1 MRILPP
7 DPNHGGE
14 QMRVQD
20 LLKGNVVT
28 VRSDANVQEVARKMA
43 EEDIGFLPVVDS
55 SGKAIGT
62 VTDRDIVVRLIA
74 KGGDVNNGRVEQ
86 VMTKDVVAVR
96 PDEEVEKVSELMKD
110 RKISRVLVCD
120 QQGKPLGVISLGD
133 LAERH
138 EEGEVGRTV
147 KEVKEG
153 ASLTH

>member
-1 MRILPP
+1 
-7 DPNHGGE
+7 
-14 QMRVQD
+14 MRVQE
-20 LLKGNVVT
+20 LLKGNIVT
-28 VRSDANVQEVARKMA
+28 VRVDASIQEIARKMA
-43 EEDIGFLPVVDS
+43 EEDIGFLPVVDA

-62 VTDRDIVVRLIA
+62 ITDRDIVVRLLA
-74 KGGDVNNGRVEQ
+74 KGGEVKNAKAEEA
-86 VMTKDVVAVR
+86 MTKNVVCVR
-96 PDEEVEKVSELMKD
+96 PDEDVQRAAELMKD

-120 QQGKPLGVISLGD
+120 QQGKPVGVISLGD

>member
-1 MRILPP
+1 
-7 DPNHGGE
+7 
-14 QMRVQD
+14 MRVQE

-28 VRSDANVQEVARKMA
+28 LRADASVQEVARKMA
-43 EEDIGFLPVVDS
+43 EEDIGFLPVVDA

-62 VTDRDIVVRLIA
+62 ITDRDIVVRLIA
-74 KGGDVNNGRVEQ
+74 KAGDLKSAKVEQ
-86 VMTKDVVAVR
+86 VMTKDVVSVR
-96 PDEEVEKVSELMKD
+96 PDEDVQKVAELMKE

-120 QQGKPLGVISLGD
+120 QNAKPLGVISLGD
-133 LAERH
+133 LAEKH

>member
-1 MRILPP
+1 
-7 DPNHGGE
+7 
-14 QMRVQD
+14 MRVQE
-20 LLKGNVVT
+20 LVKGNVIT
-28 VRSDANVQEVARKMA
+28 VRADAGIQEVARKMA
-43 EEDIGFLPVVDS
+43 EEDIGFLPVVDP

-62 VTDRDIVVRLIA
+62 ITDRDIVVRLIA
-74 KGGDVNNGRVEQ
+74 KGGAVNDTKVEQ
-86 VMTKDVVAVR
+86 VMTKDVVSVR
-96 PDEEVEKVSELMKD
+96 PDEDVQKAAELMKE

-120 QQGKPLGVISLGD
+120 QNGKPLGVISLGD

>member
-1 MRILPP
+1 
-7 DPNHGGE
+7 
-14 QMRVQD
+14 MRVQD
-20 LLKGNVVT
+20 FIKSKVT
-28 VRSDANVQEVARKMA
+28 TVSRNASIQEVARKMA
-43 EEDIGFLPVVDS
+43 EEDIGFLPVVDA

-74 KGGDVNNGRVEQ
+74 KGGDLKGAKVEQ
-86 VMTKDVVAVR
+86 VMTKDVVSVR
-96 PDEEVEKVSELMKD
+96 PDEDVQKVAELMKE

-120 QQGKPLGVISLGD
+120 QNGKPLGVISLGD

>member
-1 MRILPP
+1 
-7 DPNHGGE
+7 
-14 QMRVQD
+14 MRVQE
-20 LLKGNVVT
+20 LLKGNVIT
-28 VRSDANVQEVARKMA
+28 VRADAGIQEVARKMA
-43 EEDIGFLPVVDS
+43 EEDIGFLPVVDA

-62 VTDRDIVVRLIA
+62 ITDRDIVVRLIA
-74 KGGDVNNGRVEQ
+74 KGGAVNDTKVEQ
-86 VMTKDVVAVR
+86 VMTKDVVSVR
-96 PDEEVEKVSELMKD
+96 PDEDVQKAAELMKE

-120 QQGKPLGVISLGD
+120 QQGKPVGVISLGD

>member
-1 MRILPP
+1 
-7 DPNHGGE
+7 
-14 QMRVQD
+14 MRVQD

-28 VRSDANVQEVARKMA
+28 VRADASVQEVARKMA
-43 EEDIGFLPVVDS
+43 DEDIGFLPVVDP

-74 KGGDVNNGRVEQ
+74 KGGEVKNARIEQ
-86 VMTKDVVAVR
+86 VMTKNVVSVR
-96 PDEEVEKVSELMKD
+96 PDEDSQKAAELMKD

-120 QQGKPLGVISLGD
+120 QQGKPVGVISLGD

>member
-1 MRILPP
+1 MRAQ
-7 DPNHGGE
+7 E
-14 QMRVQD
+14 
-20 LLKGNVVT
+20 LLKGNVIT
-28 VRSDANVQEVARKMA
+28 VRADASVQEVARKMA
-43 EEDIGFLPVVDS
+43 EEDIGFLPVVDA

-74 KGGDVNNGRVEQ
+74 KGGDLKGAKVEQ
-86 VMTKDVVAVR
+86 VMTKDVVSVR
-96 PDEEVEKVSELMKD
+96 PDEDVQKVAELMKE
-110 RKISRVLVCD
+110 RKVSRVLACD
-120 QQGKPLGVISLGD
+120 QNGKPLGVISLGD

>member
-1 MRILPP
+1 
-7 DPNHGGE
+7 
-14 QMRVQD
+14 MRVQE

-28 VRSDANVQEVARKMA
+28 VKADAGIQEVARKMA
-43 EEDIGFLPVVDS
+43 SEDIGFLPVVDA

-62 VTDRDIVVRLIA
+62 ITDRDIVVRLIA
-74 KGGDVNNGRVEQ
+74 KVGDLKAAKVEQ
-86 VMTKDVVAVR
+86 AMTKDVVSVR
-96 PDEEVEKVSELMKD
+96 PDEEVQKAAELMKD

-120 QQGKPLGVISLGD
+120 QQGKPVGVISLGD

>member
-1 MRILPP
+1 MRAQ
-7 DPNHGGE
+7 E
-14 QMRVQD
+14 
-20 LLKGNVVT
+20 LLKGNVVS
-28 VRSDANVQEVARKMA
+28 VRADASIQEAAGKMA
-43 EEDIGFLPVVDS
+43 EEDVGFLPVVDA

-62 VTDRDIVVRLIA
+62 LTDRDIVVRLLA
-74 KGGDVNNGRVEQ
+74 KGGDVKSAKVQ
-86 VMTKDVVAVR
+86 QAMTKEVVSVR
-96 PDEEVEKVSELMKD
+96 PVEDVERVAELMKE

-138 EEGEVGRTV
+138 EEGEVGRTM

>member
-1 MRILPP
+1 
-7 DPNHGGE
+7 
-14 QMRVQD
+14 MRVQE
-20 LLKGNVVT
+20 LLKGNVIA
-28 VRSDANVQEVARKMA
+28 VRGDATIQEVARKMA
-43 EEDIGFLPVVDS
+43 EEDIGFLPVVDE

-62 VTDRDIVVRLIA
+62 ITDRDIVVRLIA
-74 KGGDVNNGRVEQ
+74 KAGDVKNARVEQ
-86 VMTKDVVAVR
+86 AMTEDVVSVR
-96 PDEEVEKVSELMKD
+96 PDDDVQKVAELMKE

-120 QQGKPLGVISLGD
+120 PQGKPLGVISLGD

>member
-1 MRILPP
+1 
-7 DPNHGGE
+7 
-14 QMRVQD
+14 MRVQEF
-20 LLKGNVVT
+20 LKGNVIT
-28 VRSDANVQEVARKMA
+28 VRADAGIQEVARKMA
-43 EEDIGFLPVVDS
+43 EEDIGFLPVVDA

-62 VTDRDIVVRLIA
+62 ITDRDIVVRLIA
-74 KGGDVNNGRVEQ
+74 KGGAVNDTKVEQ
-86 VMTKDVVAVR
+86 VMTKDVVSVR
-96 PDEEVEKVSELMKD
+96 PDEDVQKAAELMKE

-120 QQGKPLGVISLGD
+120 QQGKPVGVISLGD

>member
-7 DPNHGGE
+7 DPIQGDG
-14 QMRVQD
+14 MRVQE
-20 LLKGNVVT
+20 LLKGNVVA
-28 VRSDANVQEVARKMA
+28 VRADASVQEVARKIA
-43 EEDIGFLPVVDS
+43 EEDIGFLPVVDA

-62 VTDRDIVVRLIA
+62 ITDRDIVVRLIA
-74 KGGDVNNGRVEQ
+74 KGGDLKSARGEQ
-86 VMTKDVVAVR
+86 AMTKDVVSIR
-96 PDEEVEKVSELMKD
+96 PDEDVQKAAELMKE
-110 RKISRVLVCD
+110 RKISRVLACD
-120 QQGKPLGVISLGD
+120 QNGKPLGVISLGD

>member
-1 MRILPP
+1 
-7 DPNHGGE
+7 
-14 QMRVQD
+14 MRVQE

-43 EEDIGFLPVVDS
+43 DEDIGFLPVVDS
-55 SGKAIGT
+55 SGKAIAT

-74 KGGDVNNGRVEQ
+74 KGGDVKNARVEQ

-96 PDEEVEKVSELMKD
+96 PDEEVEKVSELMQD

-120 QQGKPLGVISLGD
+120 QQGKPVGVVSLGD

>member
-1 MRILPP
+1 
-7 DPNHGGE
+7 
-14 QMRVQD
+14 MRVQE
-20 LLKGNVVT
+20 LVKGNVIT
-28 VRSDANVQEVARKMA
+28 VRADAGIQEVARKMA
-43 EEDIGFLPVVDS
+43 EEDIGFLPVVDP

-62 VTDRDIVVRLIA
+62 ITDRDIVVRLIA
-74 KGGDVNNGRVEQ
+74 KGGAVNDTKVEQ
-86 VMTKDVVAVR
+86 VMTKDVVSVR
-96 PDEEVEKVSELMKD
+96 PDEDMQKAAELMKE

-120 QQGKPLGVISLGD
+120 PHGKPVGVISLGD